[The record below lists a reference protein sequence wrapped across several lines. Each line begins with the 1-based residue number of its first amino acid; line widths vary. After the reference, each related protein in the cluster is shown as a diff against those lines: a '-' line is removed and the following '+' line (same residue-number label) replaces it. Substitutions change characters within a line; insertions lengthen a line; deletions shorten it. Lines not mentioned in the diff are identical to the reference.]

1 LHQTTYQTT
10 MIMLL
15 TKGSTGHQV
24 KELQRKLNMI
34 LGTFAAV
41 DGDFGMNTDK
51 IVRQFQ
57 KKYNL
62 KVDGIVGNHTIK
74 NIEVQYNSKHSN
86 LMTFGKTRFVVFVD
100 AGHGGCNSAG
110 TYTTKGKRAF
120 HADKKLHQAGNY
132 YEGYENRIVAEMF
145 IDECT
150 AAGIQTVRTYHPYKD
165 TPLKERCDIVRDWLD
180 RGYYGYLHS
189 FHSNAIASTNSPAK
203 MLSTR
208 GFSVYTTTGQ
218 NQSDQIAEQ
227 HMQNVQLKVGDWK
240 YRYQKT
246 DGDSDYEA
254 NFYILRNTD
263 LEFYA
268 KFGAILEEFGFHT
281 SAVDCEFIIEHR
293 QHRAE
298 AALMTA
304 IWTKEMMSKI

>member
-1 LHQTTYQTT
+1 
-10 MIMLL
+10 MLL

-24 KELQRKLNMI
+24 KELQRKLNKI
-34 LGTFAAV
+34 LGTFITV
-41 DGDFGMNTDK
+41 DGDFGMNTDI

-62 KVDGIVGNHTIK
+62 KVDGIVGNYTMK
-74 NIEVQYNSKHSN
+74 NIDVQYNSKHTN

-100 AGHGGCNSAG
+100 AGHGGCTTAG

-165 TPLKERCDIVRDWLD
+165 TPLKDRCDIVRDWLD

-203 MLSTR
+203 MLATR

-218 NQSDQIAEQ
+218 NQSDQIADQ

-263 LEFYA
+263 LEFYP

-281 SAVDCEFIIEHR
+281 SAVDCEFIVNHR
-293 QHRAE
+293 KPRTA

-304 IWTKEMMSKI
+304 LWTKDEMTKI

>member
-1 LHQTTYQTT
+1 
-10 MIMLL
+10 
-15 TKGSTGHQV
+15 
-24 KELQRKLNMI
+24 MI

-41 DGDFGMNTDK
+41 DGDFGPGTDK
-51 IVRQFQ
+51 LVRLFQ

-62 KVDGIVGNHTIK
+62 KVDGIVGNHTMK
-74 NIEVQYNSKHSN
+74 NIDVQYNSKHSN

-165 TPLKERCDIVRDWLD
+165 IPLKERCDIVRDWLD

>member
-1 LHQTTYQTT
+1 

-24 KELQRKLNMI
+24 KELQKKLNKI
-34 LGTFAAV
+34 LGTSAAV
-41 DGDFGMNTDK
+41 DGDFGPGTDK
-51 IVRQFQ
+51 IVKQFQ
-57 KKYNL
+57 KKFNL
-62 KVDGIVGNHTIK
+62 KVDGIVGNHTWK
-74 NIEVQYNSKHSN
+74 NIEIQYNSKQSN
-86 LMTFGKTRFVVFVD
+86 LMTFKKERYVVFVD
-100 AGHGGCNSAG
+100 AGHGGCDSSG
-110 TYTTKGKRAF
+110 RYTTSGKQAF
-120 HADKKLHQAGNY
+120 HPGLELHQGGKY

-145 IDECT
+145 IEECT
-150 AAGIQTVRTYHPYKD
+150 NAGIQTVRTYHPYKD
-165 TPLKERCDIVRDWLD
+165 TSLKDRCDIVRDWLD

-189 FHSNAIASTNSPAK
+189 FHSNAISSTNSPAK
-203 MLSTR
+203 MLATR

-281 SAVDCEFIIEHR
+281 SSVDCKFIIEHR

-298 AALMTA
+298 AALLTA
-304 IWTKEMMSKI
+304 LWTKEMMSKI

>member
-1 LHQTTYQTT
+1 
-10 MIMLL
+10 MILL

-24 KELQRKLNMI
+24 KELQRKLNKI
-34 LGTFAAV
+34 LGTSAAV
-41 DGDFGMNTDK
+41 DGDFGPGTDK
-51 IVRQFQ
+51 LVKQFQ

-62 KVDGIVGNHTIK
+62 KVDGIVGNYTWK
-74 NIEVQYNSKHSN
+74 NIELQYNSKESN
-86 LMTFGKTRFVVFVD
+86 LMTFKKERFVVFVD
-100 AGHGGCNSAG
+100 AGHGGCDNSG
-110 TYTTKGKRAF
+110 RYTTAGKQAF
-120 HADKKLHQAGNY
+120 HPGLQLHQGGKY

-145 IDECT
+145 IEECT
-150 AAGIQTVRTYHPYKD
+150 NMGIQTVRTYHPYKD
-165 TPLKERCDIVRDWLD
+165 TSLKQRCDIVKDWLD

-189 FHSNAIASTNSPAK
+189 FHSNAIASSNSPAK
-203 MLSTR
+203 MLGTI
-208 GFSVYTTTGQ
+208 GFCVYTTTGQ
-218 NQSDQIAEQ
+218 NLSDKIADE

-240 YRYQKT
+240 YRYQDK
-246 DGDSDYEA
+246 DDMDSDYEA

-263 LEFYA
+263 LVYYA

-304 IWTKEMMSKI
+304 LWTKEMMSKV

>member
-1 LHQTTYQTT
+1 
-10 MIMLL
+10 MNILL
-15 TKGSTGHQV
+15 AKGSTGHQV
-24 KELQRKLNMI
+24 KELQRKLNKI

-41 DGDFGMNTDK
+41 DGDFGMNTEK
-51 IVRQFQ
+51 VVRQFQ

-62 KVDGIVGNHTIK
+62 KDDGIVGNYTWK
-74 NIEVQYNSKHSN
+74 NIDIQYNSKVSN
-86 LMTFGKTRFVVFVD
+86 LSTFGVERFVVFVD
-100 AGHGGCNSAG
+100 AGHGGCTTTG
-110 TYTTKGKRAF
+110 IYTTNGKQAF
-120 HADKKLHQAGNY
+120 HADKKLHQSGHY
-132 YEGYENRIVAEMF
+132 YEGYENRIAAEMF
-145 IDECT
+145 IHECT
-150 AAGIQTVRTYHPYKD
+150 AAGIQTIRTYHPYKD
-165 TPLKERCDIVRDWLD
+165 TPLKDRCDIVKDWLD

-189 FHSNAIASTNSPAK
+189 FHSNAISSTNSPAK
-203 MLSTR
+203 MLATR

-218 NQSDQIAEQ
+218 NMSDQIAEQ

-263 LEFYA
+263 LEYYA

-281 SAVDCEFIIEHR
+281 SAVDCEFILEHR

-304 IWTKEMMSKI
+304 LWTKKMMSKI

>member
-1 LHQTTYQTT
+1 
-10 MIMLL
+10 MILL

-24 KELQRKLNMI
+24 KELQRKLNKI
-34 LGTFAAV
+34 LGTSAAV
-41 DGDFGMNTDK
+41 DGDFGPGTDK
-51 IVRQFQ
+51 LVKQFQ

-62 KVDGIVGNHTIK
+62 KVDGIVGNYTWK
-74 NIEVQYNSKHSN
+74 NIELQYNSKESN
-86 LMTFGKTRFVVFVD
+86 LMTFKKERFVVFVD
-100 AGHGGCNSAG
+100 AGHGGCDNSG
-110 TYTTKGKRAF
+110 RYTTAGKQAF
-120 HADKKLHQAGNY
+120 HPGLQLHQGGKY

-145 IDECT
+145 IEECT
-150 AAGIQTVRTYHPYKD
+150 NMGIQTVRTYHPYKD
-165 TPLKERCDIVRDWLD
+165 TSLKQRCDIVKDWLD

-189 FHSNAIASTNSPAK
+189 FHSNAIASSNSPAK
-203 MLSTR
+203 MLGTI
-208 GFSVYTTTGQ
+208 GFCVYTTTGQ
-218 NQSDQIAEQ
+218 NLSDKIADE

-240 YRYQKT
+240 YRYQDK
-246 DGDSDYEA
+246 DDMDSDYEA

-263 LEFYA
+263 LVYYA

-304 IWTKEMMSKI
+304 LWTKEMMSKI